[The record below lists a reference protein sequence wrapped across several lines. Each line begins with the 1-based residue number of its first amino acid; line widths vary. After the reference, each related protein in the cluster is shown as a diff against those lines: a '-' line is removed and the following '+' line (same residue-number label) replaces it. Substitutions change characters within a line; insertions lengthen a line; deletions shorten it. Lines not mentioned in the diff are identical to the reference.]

1 MKPTFPIY
9 SPEKSIFFN
18 HRLMLNVH
26 SEEFRP
32 HTHAVCELILFK
44 KGKVTYSVQ
53 GKNYRLRKDDL
64 IITRPSEMHGVLPN
78 IGSDYERYNI
88 LFDEKTLPF
97 DIFKKI
103 PPKIDVINV
112 GHNHI
117 IMDAFEKMDYYEKNL
132 PEIQLN
138 LMLIN
143 LCQEILINI
152 LLELDSTTN
161 QSDYTVT
168 NEIVS
173 NAMAYIDEN
182 LLNIT
187 NVEEVS
193 KALFV
198 TKSHLHHLFMKN
210 LNISPKKYIISKK
223 MVLAQREILSGK
235 NPTKLY
241 EKYGFNDY
249 SSFYRSY
256 KSHFG
261 LSPSEKTLT
270 EIIVADN
277 NIL

>member
-64 IITRPSEMHGVLPN
+64 IITRPSEMHGVIPN

-117 IMDAFEKMDYYEKNL
+117 ILDAFEKMDYYEKQL
-132 PEIQLN
+132 PETQLN
-138 LMLIN
+138 LLLIN
-143 LCQEILINI
+143 LCQEILINV
-152 LLELDSTTN
+152 LLELDTN
-161 QSDYTVT
+161 KTYVNYTVT

-173 NAMAYIDEN
+173 NAIAYIDEN
-182 LLNIT
+182 LLDIVS
-187 NVEEVS
+187 VEEVAN
-193 KALFV
+193 ALFV
-198 TKSHLHHLFMKN
+198 AKSHLHRLFMKTI
-210 LNISPKKYIISKK
+210 NISPKKYIVSKK
-223 MVLAQREILSGK
+223 LVLAQREILSGK

-249 SSFYRSY
+249 SSFYRAY
-256 KSHFG
+256 RNHFG
-261 LSPSEKTLT
+261 ISPSEKILT
-270 EIIVADN
+270 KIVAADN